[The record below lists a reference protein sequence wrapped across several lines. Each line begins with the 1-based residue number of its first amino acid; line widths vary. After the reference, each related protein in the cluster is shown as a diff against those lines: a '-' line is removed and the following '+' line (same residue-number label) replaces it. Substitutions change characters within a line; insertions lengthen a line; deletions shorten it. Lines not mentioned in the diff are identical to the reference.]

1 MAKISII
8 IPVYNVKKYLRDCLD
23 SVTRQTIT
31 DIEII
36 CIDDGSTDGSLDI
49 LNEYSVKDE
58 RFVIIAN

>member
-1 MAKISII
+1 MEYITLCNLKENIMAKISII

-36 CIDDGSTDGSLDI
+36 CIDDG
-49 LNEYSVKDE
+49 
-58 RFVIIAN
+58 